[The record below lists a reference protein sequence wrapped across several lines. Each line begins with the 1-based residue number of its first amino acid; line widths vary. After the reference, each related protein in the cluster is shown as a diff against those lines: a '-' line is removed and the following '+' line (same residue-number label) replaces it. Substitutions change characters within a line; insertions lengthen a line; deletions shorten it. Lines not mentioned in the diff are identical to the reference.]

1 VIDKRLKYKEGGP
14 MKKIKGQDH
23 MLAYIT
29 PGERNTLVSLGG
41 QETMTSEGIP
51 AYPPSENY
59 GGNHGSGKSSNT
71 GGGGRPNMADVAG
84 PVTTSTPKDT
94 SPKDTSDSRSNYIST
109 MYNNMPTPTVT
120 IGVDKFDNP
129 ININTTYTEKAK
141 RAANLAA
148 LNAKGI
154 SSFDPRVQK
163 IGINPFGFDVKKP
176 KKKPGFFNSG
186 IGKIIKTIGLGIVA
200 PQLLAG
206 TKLGTAYNAY
216 NSINR
221 INNLVNSLGI
231 TDINVI
237 DSLKSN
243 LTSPKSKK
251 STKTGPK
258 DPPREGGDGDNQQ
271 NALMSEYMLLLKK
284 MEQGIL
290 QKEEKRRFNSLKS
303 RLGKARGGRMN
314 DEVRKKSE
322 VIQFTPPPEKTGILQ
337 KLFGID
343 TDKLYDQGFDSMNK
357 YRERNPNNP
366 REVLQTAGG
375 KLSNLRHGV
384 STSLLRDA
392 ILKKINP
399 GSYEMKEAP
408 PSMNFKELKMS
419 EEGPNKAAKGV
430 ASLLAYLGA
439 GANEIGPEFF
449 SQETREDLTANLLGL
464 MKTDVYDTPDDK
476 AAMLNDILENDTG
489 GINTYLQ
496 SLAPK
501 EKYQEDAMLFP
512 PMRQDKMRDQDLLFM
527 KAEEDY
533 EDKVKNLGL
542 GAMDG

>member
-1 VIDKRLKYKEGGP
+1 MIDKRLKYKA
-14 MKKIKGQDH
+14 GQ
-23 MLAYIT
+23 
-29 PGERNTLVSLGG
+29 RVK
-41 QETMTSEGIP
+41 
-51 AYPPSENY
+51 
-59 GGNHGSGKSSNT
+59 KSSTRKRPGYRGDDYGAEARGT
-71 GGGGRPNMADVAG
+71 GGYSDATDTGDLGSEKANVANTKSAETNLGMDNIDRGRANQY
-84 PVTTSTPKDT
+84 K
-94 SPKDTSDSRSNYIST
+94 
-109 MYNNMPTPTVT
+109 NMPTPTVT
-120 IGVDKFDNP
+120 VGVDKFDNP
-129 ININTTYTEKAK
+129 INIKTTYTAK
-141 RAANLAA
+141 RARQKTLDA
-148 LNAKGI
+148 LNKKGI
-154 SSFDPRVQK
+154 SSFDPRVTK
-163 IGINPFGFDVKKP
+163 LGISPFGFFAPKEKP
-176 KKKPGFFNSG
+176 KNFFDTF
-186 IGKIIKTIGLGIVA
+186 IGKTIKNIGLGIIA

-206 TKLGTAYNAY
+206 TKVGTVYNAY
-216 NSINR
+216 NTINR
-221 INNLVNSLGI
+221 INKLANTLNL

-243 LTSPKSKK
+243 LTSPKSKT

-258 DPPREGGDGDNQQ
+258 DPPKEGGDGDNQQ
-271 NALMSEYMLLLKK
+271 NALMAEYLLLLQK

-290 QKEEKRRFNSLKS
+290 QKEEQGRFNSLKS
-303 RLGKARGGRMN
+303 RLGKARGGRM
-314 DEVRKKSE
+314 DEEVAEESG
-322 VIQFTPPPEKTGILQ
+322 VIQFSPPPERTGILQ

-357 YRERNPNNP
+357 YRERNPDNP
-366 REVLQTAGG
+366 TEVLQLAGG

-384 STSLLRDA
+384 STSLLRDD

-408 PSMNFKELKMS
+408 PSMNFEELKMS

-439 GANEIGPEFF
+439 GANEIGPGFF
-449 SQETREDLTANLLGL
+449 SKETMEDLTANLLGL
-464 MKTDVYDTPDDK
+464 MKTDVYDTPEDK

-527 KAEEDY
+527 KAEEEYD
-533 EDKVKNLGL
+533 EKIKNLGL
-542 GAMDG
+542 GDMDG

>member
-1 VIDKRLKYKEGGP
+1 MIDKRLKYKA
-14 MKKIKGQDH
+14 GQ
-23 MLAYIT
+23 
-29 PGERNTLVSLGG
+29 RVK
-41 QETMTSEGIP
+41 
-51 AYPPSENY
+51 
-59 GGNHGSGKSSNT
+59 KSSTRKRPGYRGDDYGAEARGT
-71 GGGGRPNMADVAG
+71 GGYSDATDTGDLGSEKANVANTKSAETNLGMDNIDRGRANQY
-84 PVTTSTPKDT
+84 K
-94 SPKDTSDSRSNYIST
+94 
-109 MYNNMPTPTVT
+109 NMPTPTVT
-120 IGVDKFDNP
+120 VGVDKFDNP
-129 ININTTYTEKAK
+129 INIKTTYTAK
-141 RAANLAA
+141 RARQKTLDA
-148 LNAKGI
+148 LNKKGI
-154 SSFDPRVQK
+154 SSFDPRVTK
-163 IGINPFGFDVKKP
+163 LGISPFGFFAPKEKP
-176 KKKPGFFNSG
+176 KNFFDTF
-186 IGKIIKTIGLGIVA
+186 IGKTIKNIGLGIIA

-206 TKLGTAYNAY
+206 TKVGTVYNAY
-216 NSINR
+216 NTINR
-221 INNLVNSLGI
+221 INKLANTLNL

-237 DSLKSN
+237 ESLKSN

-258 DPPREGGDGDNQQ
+258 DPPKEGGDGDNQQ
-271 NALMSEYMLLLKK
+271 NALMAEYLLLLQK

-290 QKEEKRRFNSLKS
+290 QKEEQGRFNSLKS
-303 RLGKARGGRMN
+303 RLGKAKGGDVPPRSRLTADN
-314 DEVRKKSE
+314 ILHNQAKKSE
-322 VIQFTPPPEKTGILQ
+322 VKQFTPPERTGILQ

-357 YRERNPNNP
+357 YRERNPDNP
-366 REVLQTAGG
+366 TEVLQLAGG

-384 STSLLRDA
+384 STSLLRDD

-408 PSMNFKELKMS
+408 PSMNFEELKMS

-439 GANEIGPEFF
+439 GANEIGPGFF
-449 SQETREDLTANLLGL
+449 SKETMEDLTANLLGL
-464 MKTDVYDTPDDK
+464 MKTDVYDTPEDK

-527 KAEEDY
+527 KAEEEYD
-533 EDKVKNLGL
+533 EKIKNLGL
-542 GAMDG
+542 GDMDG